1 MNERI
6 KKMLMRFTDNYGNGD
21 IDFIE
26 YMDYPKAIKII
37 DNSVEVTPENPTLNM
52 TITTVETIDE
62 LEGLFK
68 KLPEDCVIKIA
79 NLESELTLRSRI

>member
-6 KKMLMRFTDNYGNGD
+6 KKMLMRFTDNYGNSD

-26 YMDYPKAIKII
+26 YMDYPKVIKII
-37 DNSVEVTPENPTLNM
+37 DNSIAVTPENPTLN
-52 TITTVETIDE
+52 TTVTTVETIDE

>member
-1 MNERI
+1 
-6 KKMLMRFTDNYGNGD
+6 
-21 IDFIE
+21 
-26 YMDYPKAIKII
+26 MDYPKAIKII
-37 DNSVEVTPENPTLNM
+37 DNSIAVTPENPTLN
-52 TITTVETIDE
+52 TTVTTVETIDE